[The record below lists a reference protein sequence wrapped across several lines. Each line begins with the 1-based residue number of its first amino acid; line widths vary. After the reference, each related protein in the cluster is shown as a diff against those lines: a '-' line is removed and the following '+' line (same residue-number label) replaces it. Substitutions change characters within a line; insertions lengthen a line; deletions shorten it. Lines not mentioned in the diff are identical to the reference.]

1 MKDYST
7 PIGIRR
13 HIHLTETVSTN
24 LFIQENREKLAL
36 KDGTVVSTD
45 YQVAGRGQRGNSWEA
60 TSGENLLFSIL
71 LEPSFLAAKEQF
83 YISKLIAVSIQE
95 VLSHYLQGVTIKWPN
110 DIYWNQQKIA
120 GILIEHELEGTQLTS
135 SIIGVGLNVNQ
146 TAFHSGAP
154 NPVSLRQIIG
164 KKMARRTLLTRI
176 LQQVVTHYNELKRA
190 SYTLLDE
197 SYQSLLFARE
207 EWRSFQDKNGVFE
220 GKIVGTN
227 PLGQLL
233 IYDRSMRLHPYAF
246 KEVSYIL

>member
-176 LQQVVTHYNELKRA
+176 LQQVVTNYNELKR
-190 SYTLLDE
+190 
-197 SYQSLLFARE
+197 
-207 EWRSFQDKNGVFE
+207 
-220 GKIVGTN
+220 
-227 PLGQLL
+227 
-233 IYDRSMRLHPYAF
+233 
-246 KEVSYIL
+246 